1 MQRAS
6 RGTARP
12 ASPAGAPASVGSL
25 VGVCDRS
32 AEEQELQ
39 RVARFPR
46 APPGRRGSKA
56 LILSQEAI
64 SVLMVLLQI
73 NTNDEIE

>member
-1 MQRAS
+1 MPRAS

-32 AEEQELQ
+32 AEERELQ

-56 LILSQEAI
+56 LIFVSGSHQRADGAAAN
-64 SVLMVLLQI
+64 QHK
-73 NTNDEIE
+73 